1 MVDEEEEEEEAKLE
15 CKKTLVEQVRM
26 RGGDQESSRRDRVSG
41 RRLRGKLPRRSCRQ
55 LWAAVAMTTGHRAR
69 PTEARN
75 GHGGWAGCSD
85 IVRPDH
91 FGVYPCSFR
100 GSVRGD
106 VMSVSWWEDGVLENI
121 PKLQHR

>member
-1 MVDEEEEEEEAKLE
+1 
-15 CKKTLVEQVRM
+15 M
-26 RGGDQESSRRDRVSG
+26 RGGDQESNRRDRVSG
-41 RRLRGKLPRRSCRQ
+41 RRLRGKLPRRSCGQ
-55 LWAAVAMTTGHRAR
+55 LWAAVVMTTHRAR
-69 PTEARN
+69 PTIARN

-106 VMSVSWWEDGVLENI
+106 VMSVVSVVSWWEFGAI
-121 PKLQHR
+121 ART